1 MSEWVR
7 IEEYESG
14 RDLSHTVWA
23 ASYDRSIV
31 RGGWWDGL
39 SRELRMNDGIATRGW
54 FLMRRDDVDKPEPP
68 EPEKPDIQRV
78 REWLWPERDYNKPQY
93 GDPYPTGKAELWDI
107 ETELHR
113 RVDDLH
119 PTFEGEGWWRYR
131 MARHP
136 LGRDVSIHDA
146 PPRGEAL
153 LKAAKW
159 LMGQEGSD
167 GR

>member
-1 MSEWVR
+1 MSEWHKHEDKSPGQNGWYWV
-7 IEEYESG
+7 ELDSG
-14 RDLSHTVWA
+14 TIQPMRFTDVWPM
-23 ASYDRSIV
+23 YIRQ
-31 RGGWWDGL
+31 W
-39 SRELRMNDGIATRGW
+39 REMDA
-54 FLMRRDDVDKPEPP
+54 PEPP

-78 REWLWPERDYNKPQY
+78 CEWLGVEKPVVFFKAWWASMQKNVQT
-93 GDPYPTGKAELWDI
+93 GGENDPMLDAELWDI

-136 LGRDVSIHDA
+136 LGRAVSMHDA
-146 PPRGEAL
+146 DTRGETL